1 MVDRRPGYGQN
12 PLLVNWLP
20 LIALG
25 ITAFAATNVDDS
37 LLLLLF
43 FGDRRFRARHVFA
56 GQAVG
61 IGLLVLISLLVG
73 LLALAIP
80 GRWIGLLGLLP
91 IVIGARE
98 LLARRD
104 GEQEDASALGTPV
117 TRATPGWRRAAS
129 VAGLTLANGGDN
141 IGVYTPLFAARPPAQ
156 TALLLVV
163 FAVMLAVWLF
173 GAFYLARR
181 SPVASRIRRT
191 ATRLAPWAL
200 IVLGLIIL
208 AEAFLPPVLY

>member
-1 MVDRRPGYGQN
+1 M
-12 PLLVNWLP
+12 NWLP

-37 LLLLLF
+37 LLLLLL
-43 FGDRRFRARHVFA
+43 FGDRRFRARHVFV

-61 IGLLVLISLLVG
+61 IGLLVLISLLVA

-80 GRWIGLLGLLP
+80 GRLIGLLGLLP
-91 IVIGARE
+91 ILIGGRE

-104 GEQEDASALGTPV
+104 GGPEEAAPSATAV

-141 IGVYTPLFAARPPAQ
+141 IGVYAPLFAARPPAQ
-156 TALLLVV
+156 TGLLLVV
-163 FAVMLAVWLF
+163 LAVMLVGWLF
-173 GAFYLARR
+173 GAFYLARY
-181 SPVASRIRRT
+181 SPIAPRMRRVGT
-191 ATRLAPWAL
+191 TLAPWAF
-200 IVLGLIIL
+200 IIL
-208 AEAFLPPVLY
+208 GMVIFAEAFLLPVLY

>member
-1 MVDRRPGYGQN
+1 MPRVVDRRPGCGQN

-37 LLLLLF
+37 LLLLLL

-61 IGLLVLISLLVG
+61 IGLLVLISLLVA
-73 LLALAIP
+73 LLALAVP
-80 GRWIGLLGLLP
+80 GRWVGLLGLLP
-91 IVIGARE
+91 IVMGGRE
-98 LLARRD
+98 VLARRE
-104 GEQEDASALGTPV
+104 GGQEEAIPSATAV
-117 TRATPGWRRAAS
+117 THATAGWRRAAS

-141 IGVYTPLFAARPPAQ
+141 IGVYAPLFAARPPAQ
-156 TALLLVV
+156 TGLLLAV
-163 FAVMLAVWLF
+163 FAVMLAGWLF

-181 SPVASRIRRT
+181 SIFAGRILT
-191 ATRLAPWAL
+191 LSHQIFPYTL
-200 IVLGLIIL
+200 IGVGL
-208 AEAFLPPVLY
+208 FLLIESLI

>member
-1 MVDRRPGYGQN
+1 MPRVVDRRPGCGQN

-37 LLLLLF
+37 LLLLLL

-61 IGLLVLISLLVG
+61 IGLLVLISLLVA
-73 LLALAIP
+73 LLALAVP
-80 GRWIGLLGLLP
+80 GRWVGLLGLLP
-91 IVIGARE
+91 IVIGGRE

-104 GEQEDASALGTPV
+104 GGREEATPSATAV

-141 IGVYTPLFAARPPAQ
+141 IGVYAPLFAARPPAQ
-156 TALLLVV
+156 TGLLLAV
-163 FAVMLAVWLF
+163 FAVMLAGWLL

-181 SPVASRIRRT
+181 SIFAGRILT
-191 ATRLAPWAL
+191 LSHQIFPYTL
-200 IVLGLIIL
+200 IGVGL
-208 AEAFLPPVLY
+208 FLLIESLI